1 MDREPGRNVDPLPS
15 SASGA
20 RRFCTKCGAA
30 LEAAVDFCTKC
41 GTVVPAPALSF
52 DSLPDWWKKAAVGLV
67 GLTVLGVLISSVWPS
82 GAPAVPEEP
91 AAVETAASEPEPASA
106 GSSRLPVRRAP
117 APRPQPGKQEA
128 SAMGDWNVRT
138 EVSPL
143 DDIKTVYLDLK
154 AADSGGVRGR
164 SAYAPQMSLMC
175 TGNKIEAYVFVRS
188 PPEVERSGFATA
200 RVRFDALEPQALR
213 MEKSLKEDALFFG
226 DPAALLKEML
236 GRERMLF
243 GYTPRGSE
251 EVVTAFDLRGLNE
264 AVKPFVEGCEL
275 HQLSVEEPGA
285 PEAQ

>member
-1 MDREPGRNVDPLPS
+1 MDREPDPNVDPLPS
-15 SASGA
+15 PVPGP

-30 LEAAVDFCTKC
+30 LDVRVDFCTKC

-52 DSLPDWWKKAAVGLV
+52 DTLPDWWKKAAIGLV
-67 GLTVLGVLISSVWPS
+67 GLTVLGMLISAVWPS
-82 GAPAVPEEP
+82 GEPAVPEEP
-91 AAVETAASEPEPASA
+91 AAVETAASEPEPAGA

-117 APRPQPGKQEA
+117 VLRSQPGKQEA

-138 EVSPL
+138 EISPL

-175 TGNKIEAYVFVRS
+175 TGNKIEGYVFVRS

-213 MEKSLKEDALFFG
+213 MEKSLKEDALFFA
-226 DPAALLKEML
+226 DPAATLKEML

-251 EVVTAFDLRGLNE
+251 EVVTAFDLRGLNA

-275 HQLSVEEPGA
+275 PQLSAEEPA
-285 PEAQ
+285 AQPGP